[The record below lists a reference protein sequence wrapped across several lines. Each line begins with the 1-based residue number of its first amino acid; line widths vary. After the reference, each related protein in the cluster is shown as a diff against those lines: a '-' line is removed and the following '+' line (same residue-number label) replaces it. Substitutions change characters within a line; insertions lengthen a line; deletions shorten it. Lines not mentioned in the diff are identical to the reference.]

1 MSTNYE
7 NFIKKSEKIEI
18 ELIGRLFF
26 DIKHFPIVS
35 AIVNKNNF
43 TVYPEAFELLKDCY
57 ENEKNVIT
65 EFTVSKIQ
73 ISKFINT
80 DFSFRRPEAIAND
93 LKEIS
98 NSIALYKVLNKALKN
113 IPDSDVEAY
122 ASDIQKEIINEIH
135 EVEYA
140 KSDAISV
147 VKEWKETREGYK
159 QKFSNG
165 VGLIGTSTG
174 YPKLDESIDGLREG
188 HIWILGGYTNA
199 GKSTSA
205 LNIVSNLIKENKRVI
220 FYSLEM
226 SSNDIISKLL
236 GIMLKVHGGSL
247 LKGKEHQELENS
259 LLKIID
265 SNLSIHTDKFEL
277 QDIIFSMTKEKL
289 SGADLF
295 IVDFVQ
301 NVTLKGSKGEY
312 ETTTTT
318 AIDFQRTARKLSTPI
333 ILLSQISNDGAKNQ
347 MDGVMYFKGS
357 GALGAVADLAIEV
370 KVAEEKNEEFYAK
383 MKNGDDVHIT
393 WTIKKNRHGATGSI
407 DMSFNGR
414 TGFIKEGSPLEHF

>member
-7 NFIKKSEKIEI
+7 NFIDKSKRVETEI
-18 ELIGRLFF
+18 IGRLILDLKF
-26 DIKHFPIVS
+26 FPIVS
-35 AIVNKNNF
+35 AIVTKNNF
-43 TVYPEAFELLKDCY
+43 SVYPDIFEILKDCY
-57 ENEKNVIT
+57 ENEKNIAT
-65 EFTVSKIQ
+65 EFHVKNIN
-73 ISKFINT
+73 ISNFIK
-80 DFSFRRPEAIAND
+80 DVSFRRPEAIAND

-98 NSIALYKVLNKALKN
+98 NSISLYKVLNKAIKN
-113 IPDSDVEAY
+113 IPFSDVEVY

-135 EVEYA
+135 EIEYA

-147 VKEWKETREGYK
+147 VKEWKDTRESYK
-159 QKFSNG
+159 KKFQNG
-165 VGLIGTSTG
+165 VGLIGLSTG
-174 YPKLDESIDGLREG
+174 YPKLDEAIDGLRDG

-205 LNIVSNLIKENKRVI
+205 LNIVSNLIKENKRVV

-226 SSNDIISKLL
+226 SANDIISKLL

-247 LKGKEHQELENS
+247 LKGKEHQDLEDS

-295 IVDFVQ
+295 VVDFVQ

-318 AIDFQRTARKLSTPI
+318 AIDFQRTARKLCTPT

-347 MDGVMYFKGS
+347 IDGVMYFKGS

-383 MKNGDDVHIT
+383 MKNGDDVYIT

>member
-1 MSTNYE
+1 MINNYE
-7 NFIKKSEKIEI
+7 NFISKSKNIET
-18 ELIGRLFF
+18 ELIGKLIF
-26 DIKHFPIVS
+26 DLKYFPIVS
-35 AIVNKNNF
+35 AIVTKENF
-43 TVYPEAFELLKDCY
+43 TIFPQVFELIKECF
-57 ENEKNVIT
+57 ENDKNITT
-65 EFTVSKIQ
+65 EFLSKNYKVS
-73 ISKFINT
+73 
-80 DFSFRRPEAIAND
+80 DFTKEPSFRSFESVSND

-98 NSIALYKVLNKALKN
+98 NSITLYKVLHESIKN
-113 IPDSDVEAY
+113 IPDSNVESY
-122 ASDIQKEIINEIH
+122 ASDIQKRIINEIS
-135 EVEYA
+135 EVESA
-140 KSDAISV
+140 KSDAVSIV
-147 VKEWKETREGYK
+147 DEWRKSRELYK
-159 QKFSNG
+159 QKFQNG
-165 VGLIGTSTG
+165 VGIIGMSTG
-174 YPKLDESIDGLREG
+174 YPKLDEAIDGLREG
-188 HIWILGGYTNA
+188 HIWILAGYTNA

-205 LNIVSNLIKENKRVI
+205 LNIVAKLIQENKRVV

-236 GIMLKVHGGSL
+236 GIMLKINGNSL
-247 LKGKEHQELENS
+247 IKGKEHEELETS
-259 LLKIID
+259 LLKIIE

-277 QDIIFSMTKEKL
+277 QEIIFSMTKEKL

-318 AIDFQRTARKLSTPI
+318 AIDFQRTARKLSTPT
-333 ILLSQISNDGAKNQ
+333 ILLSQISNEGAKNQ
-347 MDGVMYFKGS
+347 TDGVMYFKGS

-370 KVAEEKNEEFYAK
+370 KVAEERNEEFYKK
-383 MKNGDDVHIT
+383 MRDGVDVYIT

>member
-1 MSTNYE
+1 MNNYE
-7 NFIKKSEKIEI
+7 NFIDKSKKIET
-18 ELIGRLFF
+18 ELIGRLIF
-26 DIKHFPIVS
+26 DIKFFPVIS

-43 TVYPEAFELLKDCY
+43 SVYPEIFEILEDCF
-57 ENEKNVIT
+57 ENEKNITT
-65 EFTVSKIQ
+65 EFDSKKIKVS
-73 ISKFINT
+73 
-80 DFSFRRPEAIAND
+80 DFVKDVSFRRREAIAND

-98 NSIALYKVLNKALKN
+98 NSIALYKVLNKAIKN
-113 IPDSDVEAY
+113 IPDSDVESY
-122 ASDIQKEIINEIH
+122 ASDIQKEIINEIS

-140 KSDAISV
+140 KSDAPSL
-147 VKEWKETREGYK
+147 VKEWKETRETYK
-159 QKFSNG
+159 QKFQDG
-165 VGLIGTSTG
+165 IGLIGISTG
-174 YPKLDESIDGLREG
+174 YQKLDDAIDGLRDG

-205 LNIVSNLIKENKRVI
+205 LNIVSNLIKENKRVV

-226 SSNDIISKLL
+226 SANDIISKLL

-247 LKGKEHQELENS
+247 LKGKEHQDLEDS

-295 IVDFVQ
+295 VVDFVQ

-318 AIDFQRTARKLSTPI
+318 AIDFQRTARKLCTPT

-347 MDGVMYFKGS
+347 IDGVMYFKGS

-383 MKNGDDVHIT
+383 MKNGDDVYIT

>member
-1 MSTNYE
+1 MKNNYE
-7 NFIKKSEKIEI
+7 NFISKSKNIET
-18 ELIGRLFF
+18 ELIGQLILE
-26 DIKHFPIVS
+26 IKKFPLVS
-35 AIVNKNNF
+35 AIVNKDNF
-43 TVYPEAFELLKDCY
+43 SVYPEIFELLKNCY
-57 ENEKNVIT
+57 ENEKNVTT
-65 EFTVSKIQ
+65 EFHAKNYNILEFIKQ
-73 ISKFINT
+73 IPLR
-80 DFSFRRPEAIAND
+80 SFNSIAND

-98 NSIALYKVLNKALKN
+98 NSINLYKVLHESIKN
-113 IPDSDVEAY
+113 IPDSEVEAY
-122 ASDIQKEIINEIH
+122 ASEVQKRIINEVSQ
-135 EVEYA
+135 VESA
-140 KSDAISV
+140 KSDAVSIIE
-147 VKEWKETREGYK
+147 EWKKAREVYK
-159 QKFSNG
+159 NKFANG
-165 VGLIGTSTG
+165 VGLIGLSTG
-174 YPKLDESIDGLREG
+174 YGKLDEAIDGLREG
-188 HIWILGGYTNA
+188 HIWILAGYTNA

-205 LNIVSNLIKENKRVI
+205 LNIVANLIQENKRVV

-236 GIMLKVHGGSL
+236 GIMLKINGNSL
-247 LKGKEHQELENS
+247 IKGKDHEELEAR
-259 LLKIID
+259 LLKIIE

-277 QDIIFSMTKEKL
+277 QEIIFSMTKEKL

-295 IVDFVQ
+295 VVDFVQ

-333 ILLSQISNDGAKNQ
+333 ILLSQISNEGAKNQ
-347 MDGVMYFKGS
+347 VDGVMYFKGS

-370 KVAEEKNEEFYAK
+370 KVAEEKGEEFYKK
-383 MKNGDDVHIT
+383 MKEGLDVYIT

>member
-7 NFIKKSEKIEI
+7 NFIDKSKRVETEI
-18 ELIGRLFF
+18 IGRLILDLKF
-26 DIKHFPIVS
+26 FPIVS
-35 AIVNKNNF
+35 AIVTKNNF
-43 TVYPEAFELLKDCY
+43 SVYPDIFEILKDCY
-57 ENEKNVIT
+57 ENEKNIAT
-65 EFTVSKIQ
+65 EFHVKNIN
-73 ISKFINT
+73 ISNFIK
-80 DFSFRRPEAIAND
+80 DVSFRRPEAIAND

-98 NSIALYKVLNKALKN
+98 NSISLYKVLNKAIKN
-113 IPDSDVEAY
+113 IPFSDVEVY

-135 EVEYA
+135 EIEYA

-147 VKEWKETREGYK
+147 VKEWKDTRESYK
-159 QKFSNG
+159 KKFQNG
-165 VGLIGTSTG
+165 VGLIGLSTG
-174 YPKLDESIDGLREG
+174 YTKLDESIDGLRDG

-205 LNIVSNLIKENKRVI
+205 LNIVSNLIKENKRVV

-226 SSNDIISKLL
+226 SANDIISKLL

-247 LKGKEHQELENS
+247 LKGKEHQDLEES

-295 IVDFVQ
+295 VVDFVQ

-318 AIDFQRTARKLSTPI
+318 AMDFQRTARKLCTPT

-347 MDGVMYFKGS
+347 IDGVMYFKGS

-383 MKNGDDVHIT
+383 MKNGDDVYIT

>member
-7 NFIKKSEKIEI
+7 NFIDKSKRVETEI
-18 ELIGRLFF
+18 IGRLILDLKF
-26 DIKHFPIVS
+26 FPIVS
-35 AIVNKNNF
+35 AIVTKNNF
-43 TVYPEAFELLKDCY
+43 SVYPDIFEILKDCY
-57 ENEKNVIT
+57 ENEKNIAT
-65 EFTVSKIQ
+65 EFHVKNIN
-73 ISKFINT
+73 ISNFIK
-80 DFSFRRPEAIAND
+80 DVSFRRPEAIAND

-98 NSIALYKVLNKALKN
+98 NSISLYKVLNKAIKN
-113 IPDSDVEAY
+113 IPFSDVEVY

-135 EVEYA
+135 EIEYA

-147 VKEWKETREGYK
+147 VKEWKDTRESYK
-159 QKFSNG
+159 KKFQNG
-165 VGLIGTSTG
+165 VGLIGLSTG
-174 YPKLDESIDGLREG
+174 YTKLDESIDGLRDG

-205 LNIVSNLIKENKRVI
+205 LNIVSNLIKENKRVV

-226 SSNDIISKLL
+226 SANDIISKLL

-247 LKGKEHQELENS
+247 LKGKEHQDLEES

-295 IVDFVQ
+295 VVDFVQ

-318 AIDFQRTARKLSTPI
+318 AIDFQRTARKLCTPT

-347 MDGVMYFKGS
+347 IDGVMYFKGS

-383 MKNGDDVHIT
+383 MKNGDDVYIT

>member
-1 MSTNYE
+1 MKTNYDE
-7 NFIKKSEKIEI
+7 FIEKSKRIET
-18 ELIGRLFF
+18 ELIGRLILDLKF
-26 DIKHFPIVS
+26 FPIVS
-35 AIVNKNNF
+35 AIVTKNNF
-43 TVYPEAFELLKDCY
+43 SVFPEVFETIKECF
-57 ENEKNVIT
+57 ENEKNITT
-65 EFTVSKIQ
+65 EFHAKKI
-73 ISKFINT
+73 SLSDFIK
-80 DFSFRRPEAIAND
+80 DISFRRFEAIAND

-98 NSIALYKVLNKALKN
+98 NSITLYKVLNKAIKN
-113 IPDSDVEAY
+113 IPDSDVEVY

-135 EVEYA
+135 EIEYA
-140 KSDAISV
+140 KSDATSL
-147 VKEWKETREGYK
+147 VKGWKNTRDIYK
-159 QKFSNG
+159 QKFKDG
-165 VGLIGTSTG
+165 VGLIGISTG
-174 YPKLDESIDGLREG
+174 YQKLDESIDGLRDG

-205 LNIVSNLIKENKRVI
+205 LNIVSNLIQQNKRVV

-226 SSNDIISKLL
+226 SANDIISKIL

-247 LKGKEHQELENS
+247 LKGKEHEELENS
-259 LLKIID
+259 LLKIIE
-265 SNLSIHTDKFEL
+265 SNLAIHTDKFEL

-289 SGADLF
+289 TCADLF
-295 IVDFVQ
+295 VVDFVQ

-347 MDGVMYFKGS
+347 IDGVMYFKGS

-370 KVAEEKNEEFYAK
+370 KVAEEKNEDFYRK
-383 MKNGDDVHIT
+383 MKNGDDVYIT

>member
-7 NFIKKSEKIEI
+7 NFIDKSKRVETEI
-18 ELIGRLFF
+18 IGRLILDLKF
-26 DIKHFPIVS
+26 FPIVS
-35 AIVNKNNF
+35 AIVTKNNF
-43 TVYPEAFELLKDCY
+43 SVYPDIFEILKDCY
-57 ENEKNVIT
+57 ENEKNIAT
-65 EFTVSKIQ
+65 EFHVKNIN
-73 ISKFINT
+73 ISNFIK
-80 DFSFRRPEAIAND
+80 DVSFRRPEAIAND

-98 NSIALYKVLNKALKN
+98 NSISLYKVLNKAIKN
-113 IPDSDVEAY
+113 IPFSDVEVY

-135 EVEYA
+135 EIEYA

-147 VKEWKETREGYK
+147 VKEWKDTRESYK
-159 QKFSNG
+159 KKFQNG
-165 VGLIGTSTG
+165 VGLIGLSTG
-174 YPKLDESIDGLREG
+174 YTKLDEAIDGLRDG

-205 LNIVSNLIKENKRVI
+205 LNIVSNLIKENKRVV

-226 SSNDIISKLL
+226 SANDIISKLL

-247 LKGKEHQELENS
+247 LKGKEHQDLENS

-295 IVDFVQ
+295 VVDFVQ

-318 AIDFQRTARKLSTPI
+318 AIDFQRTARKLCTPT

-347 MDGVMYFKGS
+347 IDGVMYFKGS

-383 MKNGDDVHIT
+383 MKNGDDVYIT